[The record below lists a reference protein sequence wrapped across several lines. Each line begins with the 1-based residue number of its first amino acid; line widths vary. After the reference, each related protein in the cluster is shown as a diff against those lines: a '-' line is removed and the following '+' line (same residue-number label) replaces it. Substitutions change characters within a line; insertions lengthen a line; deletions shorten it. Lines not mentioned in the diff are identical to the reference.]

1 MDYQAKQMARAAAAK
16 AMQAAFPKLVAV
28 SDKNNPLIAAAK
40 NMRIQ
45 LAEAFPGIK
54 FSVKSSRYSG
64 GDSINVSWIDG
75 PCGRQVDEIIKR
87 YSAGSFD
94 GMEDIYNYSPD
105 AWNDAF
111 GDAKYVFSQ
120 RENSDK
126 AIESALRTVF
136 AKYGFDGAAKPS
148 AAEYRAGRCCNVYP
162 EGGGAFDLRDLVY
175 QVAAARTWALNKAP
189 KAVELEEAAS

>member
-1 MDYQAKQMARAAAAK
+1 MDYKAQQAARDSAAQ

-28 SDKNNPLIAAAK
+28 SDKNNPLIAASK

-75 PCGRQVDEIIKR
+75 PCAKQVDEIIKL

-94 GMEDIYNYSPD
+94 GMEDIYNYSRD
-105 AWNDAF
+105 AWTDAF

-120 RENSDK
+120 RSNSDK
-126 AIESALRTVF
+126 AIDSALRTIF
-136 AKYGFDGAAKPS
+136 AQYGFDGAARPS
-148 AAEYRAGRCCNVYP
+148 AAEFRAGRCNNVYAQ
-162 EGGGAFDLRDLVY
+162 GGCPFDLSTLVH
-175 QVAAARTWALNKAP
+175 QVASARTWALSKAP
-189 KAVELEEAAS
+189 KAAELEEAAS